1 MLNFIYSN
9 LSVFIA
15 ELYCLAIELPF
26 HSNPHIKLTTTP
38 CIMNSPPQK
47 YFVTNTKNLTVPPP
61 AFDAQH
67 LRVEAGGRILSFLN
81 KSGHVLQEQIMH
93 VLLIHISELDAGTL
107 RSLEVG
113 R

>member
-1 MLNFIYSN
+1 M
-9 LSVFIA
+9 
-15 ELYCLAIELPF
+15 
-26 HSNPHIKLTTTP
+26 
-38 CIMNSPPQK
+38 
-47 YFVTNTKNLTVPPP
+47 
-61 AFDAQH
+61 FDAQH